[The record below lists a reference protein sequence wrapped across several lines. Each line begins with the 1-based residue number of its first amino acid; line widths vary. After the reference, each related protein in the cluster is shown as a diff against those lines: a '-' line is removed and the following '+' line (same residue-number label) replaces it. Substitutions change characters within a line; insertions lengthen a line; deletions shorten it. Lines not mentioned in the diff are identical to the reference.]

1 MRRTTIGGQ
10 AIIEGIMMR
19 NKEKFATAIRKSDG
33 DIVLDKREYHS
44 LTEKFKILG
53 LPIIRGGI
61 FFIETMVFGMQILTL
76 SADYY
81 EVEDEENSEPGKVD
95 QFMEKVFGDKLQE
108 AIIFIS
114 VALALLFSVAL
125 FFVLPAFLSQ
135 FLQDIVPSTRWLN
148 LVDGLLRLVILM
160 IYFGFVSRLKD
171 IQRVFMYHGAEHKCI
186 NCYEAEDEL
195 TVENVKKHS
204 RFHKRC
210 GTNFIFIVV
219 AVSILVLMLIDADT
233 LWLRIG
239 VRILCLPL
247 IAGISYELL
256 RIFGANDNKVVNFFT
271 APGMA
276 LQRITTNEPDDDQI
290 EIAIT
295 AFKIVEDVDNWSIE
309 KAEKKT
315 DAKDNS
321 DETDAKQMSEQDE
334 VVEH

>member
-1 MRRTTIGGQ
+1 MRRTSIGGQ
-10 AIIEGIMMR
+10 AVIEGIMMR

-33 DIVLDKREYHS
+33 DIVLDKREYQS
-44 LTEKFKILG
+44 LTSKFKFLGIPIL
-53 LPIIRGGI
+53 RGGI

-81 EVEDEENSEPGKVD
+81 EIEEDENGEPSKVD
-95 QFMEKVFGDKLQE
+95 QFFEKLFGDKLQE
-108 AIIFIS
+108 AIVFIS
-114 VALALLFSVAL
+114 VALALVFSIAL

-135 FLQDIVPSTRWLN
+135 FLEDVVPSTRWLN

-160 IYFGFVSRLKD
+160 GYFAFVSRMKD

-219 AVSILVLMLIDADT
+219 AVSIIVLMFINAET
-233 LWLRIG
+233 LWMRIG
-239 VRILCLPL
+239 VRLLCLPL

-256 RIFGANDNKVVNFFT
+256 KVFGSNDNKLVDIFT

-276 LQRITTNEPDDDQI
+276 LQKITTNEPDDDQI
-290 EIAIT
+290 EVAIK
-295 AFKIVEDVDNWSIE
+295 AFLIVEDEENWSLE
-309 KAEKKT
+309 DEAST
-315 DAKDNS
+315 D
-321 DETDAKQMSEQDE
+321 DETGE
-334 VVEH
+334 VIEH